1 MRSVLKQTKLILRVF
16 GSGKKTQLSLNDF
29 LVGVGQLKFRGTSV
43 LLRSPNGSVV
53 QNLKRIQTKDET
65 GKSNFF
71 GKLMILDDETKNKS
85 DFLNHNYDV
94 EYNLLNIHRA

>member
-53 QNLKRIQTKDET
+53 QNLKRIQTKDKT
-65 GKSNFF
+65 GKSNFL
-71 GKLMILDDETKNKS
+71 GKLMI
-85 DFLNHNYDV
+85 
-94 EYNLLNIHRA
+94 

>member
-1 MRSVLKQTKLILRVF
+1 MLAEFVLRVF

-53 QNLKRIQTKDET
+53 QNLKRIQTKDKT
-65 GKSNFF
+65 GKS
-71 GKLMILDDETKNKS
+71 KTILVN
-85 DFLNHNYDV
+85 
-94 EYNLLNIHRA
+94 

>member
-1 MRSVLKQTKLILRVF
+1 MRSILTLTELILRVF

-53 QNLKRIQTKDET
+53 QNLRRIQTKDKT
-65 GKSNFF
+65 GKS
-71 GKLMILDDETKNKS
+71 KTILVN
-85 DFLNHNYDV
+85 
-94 EYNLLNIHRA
+94 